1 MAAVPGGRWAL
12 GGQRFPNPSLDKILR
27 PVTYT
32 LVVERPAKGR
42 RFKPSSRRGEFSSS
56 CRGLEENCLPEP
68 SLKLKSVDL
77 ASAEEE
83 EDLMVS
89 KGKERAMK
97 LTSLHTLPREI
108 HSVGHLVWAGE

>member
-56 CRGLEENCLPEP
+56 RRGLEENCHPEQA
-68 SLKLKSVDL
+68 SLELESVDL

-97 LTSLHTLPREI
+97 LTSLHTLPHGQFIVR
-108 HSVGHLVWAGE
+108 AGE

>member
-1 MAAVPGGRWAL
+1 MGPL
-12 GGQRFPNPSLDKILR
+12 GQGLR
-27 PVTYT
+27 DWPHGLKPPDQWSTL
-32 LVVERPAKGR
+32 LVVKRPAEGR
-42 RFKPSSRRGEFSSS
+42 QFKPSSRHGEFSSS

-97 LTSLHTLPREI
+97 LTSLHTLPHGQFIVR
-108 HSVGHLVWAGE
+108 AGE